1 MIYTLPKGK
10 TTKEDAN
17 MKYEDSKVKGITKK
31 TLKALEKIAM
41 EVDYGL
47 EIRGGIEGRNN
58 DTEDFPEVS
67 ILAIQAML
75 EKAYLLGK
83 ADAQKNLH

>member
-1 MIYTLPKGK
+1 MYRYVAFDVETPNRYNNRIR
-10 TTKEDAN
+10 
-17 MKYEDSKVKGITKK
+17 K
-31 TLKALEKIAM
+31 TLRMLEQIAM
-41 EVDYGL
+41 DADYGL
-47 EIRGGIEGRNN
+47 ELRGGIEGRNN

-83 ADAQKNLH
+83 ADAQKTSH

>member
-1 MIYTLPKGK
+1 
-10 TTKEDAN
+10 
-17 MKYEDSKVKGITKK
+17 MKYEDSKVKGISKK
-31 TLKALEKIAM
+31 TLKALEKIAL
-41 EVDYGL
+41 EADYGL
-47 EIRGGIEGRNN
+47 QLRGGIEGRNN

-83 ADAQKNLH
+83 ADAQKTSH